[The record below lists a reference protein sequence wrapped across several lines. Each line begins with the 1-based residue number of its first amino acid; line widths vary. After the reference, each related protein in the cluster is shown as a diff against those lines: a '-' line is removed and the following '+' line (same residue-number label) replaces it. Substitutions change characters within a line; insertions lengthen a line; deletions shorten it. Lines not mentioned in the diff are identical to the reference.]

1 MKKLTSPLY
10 FLDGP
15 VAVGECRVGGDPT
28 MDQVASLKASFLAN
42 GGSAEAFENL
52 GRGQLG
58 LGDGQLQDGCL
69 KPREAR
75 DLAQRCFLPDSLV
88 EIHCYNSRGRS
99 QGEEVL
105 VFEKWLSKT
114 NLSFRASHL
123 VASNDYYEWWASHE
137 ANFGRTV
144 FHVCE
149 SARHRCPYRGPAGE
163 DVIHITRW
171 RMASP
176 QSLIGSGYASSKAL
190 EYFERILEVH
200 LASRGGD
207 DRLHGRGVDP
217 PFPPPTAGPVMTTG
231 LDGAALDVEDAE
243 KDDVAVDNLLD
254 LAAAAKKG
262 KKPAADR
269 GARPPKTKGLGQ
281 VLAEKAQSLED
292 EKKARRRSGPLGG
305 PHGDDDRPSRSKR
318 RRRDRSDSMDCSS
331 GSEKD
336 FRVASS
342 REVDLMAL
350 SQRDPGCLL
359 RSALRE
365 MKKYLAARGEANKE
379 DLTTG
384 RVVSYL
390 HQILMPQYPKAGLR
404 SQRELVT
411 LATGL
416 DMLLEGDLGRLG
428 DLLVQRFKAIEASLS
443 ADGNWSVARHQELIP
458 TQASLS
464 TKAELTE
471 AAKAELRASKLRQQ
485 LHKGGKS
492 G

>member
-1 MKKLTSPLY
+1 MEFGTQ
-10 FLDGP
+10 
-15 VAVGECRVGGDPT
+15 
-28 MDQVASLKASFLAN
+28 MDQVEGLKASFLAS
-42 GGSAEAFENL
+42 GGSAEVFEEL
-52 GRGQLG
+52 GRGRLG
-58 LGDGQLQDGCL
+58 LADGQWQDGCL

-75 DLAQRCFLPDSLV
+75 DLALRCLVPDSLI
-88 EIHCYNSRGRS
+88 EIQCYNSRGRS

-105 VFEKWLSKT
+105 VFEKWVSKGD
-114 NLSFRASHL
+114 LSFRASHL

-137 ANFGRTV
+137 ANYGRTV

-149 SARHRCPYRGPAGE
+149 SARHKCPYRGPAGD
-163 DVIHITRW
+163 DVVHITRW

-176 QSLIGSGYASSKAL
+176 QSLIGSGYASAKGL

-200 LASRGGD
+200 LASGGGA
-207 DRLHGRGVDP
+207 GRP
-217 PFPPPTAGPVMTTG
+217 PAGATGPAFPPPATAPVMTTG
-231 LDGAALDVEDAE
+231 LDGAVLDIEDGE
-243 KDDVAVDNLLD
+243 KDDAAVDSLLD

-262 KKPAADR
+262 KKPPAERSAK
-269 GARPPKTKGLGQ
+269 PPKTKGLGQ

-292 EKKARRRSGPLGG
+292 EKKSKRRSGPLGG
-305 PHGDDDRPSRSKR
+305 SLGEDDRPSRSKR
-318 RRRDRSDSMDCSS
+318 RRRDRSDSMDGSS

-404 SQRELVT
+404 SQRELV
-411 LATGL
+411 L
-416 DMLLEGDLGRLG
+416 
-428 DLLVQRFKAIEASLS
+428 
-443 ADGNWSVARHQELIP
+443 
-458 TQASLS
+458 
-464 TKAELTE
+464 
-471 AAKAELRASKLRQQ
+471 
-485 LHKGGKS
+485 
-492 G
+492 

>member
-1 MKKLTSPLY
+1 MEH
-10 FLDGP
+10 
-15 VAVGECRVGGDPT
+15 VAD
-28 MDQVASLKASFLAN
+28 LKARFVAN
-42 GGSAEAFENL
+42 GGDEKAFEEL
-52 GRGQLG
+52 GRGHLG
-58 LGDGQLQDGCL
+58 LADSQAQDGSYR
-69 KPREAR
+69 PREAR
-75 DLAQRCFLPDSLV
+75 DTALRCFKADALIEV
-88 EIHCYNSRGRS
+88 QCYNDRGRN

-105 VFEKWLSKT
+105 VFEKWISRADLT
-114 NLSFRASHL
+114 FRASHL
-123 VASNDYYEWWASHE
+123 VASNEYYEWWATHE
-137 ANFGRTV
+137 ANYGRTV

-163 DVIHITRW
+163 DVVHIMRW
-171 RMASP
+171 KMASP
-176 QSLIGSGYASSKAL
+176 QSLIGSGYASAKAL
-190 EYFERILEVH
+190 EYFERVLEVN
-200 LASRGGD
+200 LATASGGGPPE
-207 DRLHGRGVDP
+207 GRP
-217 PFPPPTAGPVMTTG
+217 AESAFPPRAPAPVTTSG
-231 LDGAALDVEDAE
+231 LDGAPLEPGEGERDEA
-243 KDDVAVDNLLD
+243 AVDQLLS

-262 KKPAADR
+262 KVPGGDRPAR
-269 GARPPKTKGLGQ
+269 EPKTKGLGQ
-281 VLAEKAQSLED
+281 LLADKAQSLED
-292 EKKARRRSGPLGG
+292 GKKSRRKSGPTGG
-305 PHGDDDRPSRSKR
+305 LLSGDDDAPSRSKR
-318 RRRDRSDSMDCSS
+318 RRRDRSESFDGSS

-336 FRVASS
+336 FGVASS

-379 DLTTG
+379 DLTAG

-390 HQILMPQYPKAGLR
+390 HQILLPQYPKAGLR

-458 TQASLS
+458 THASLS
-464 TKAELTE
+464 TRAEMTE

-485 LHKGGKS
+485 LNKGGKN

>member
-1 MKKLTSPLY
+1 M
-10 FLDGP
+10 
-15 VAVGECRVGGDPT
+15 
-28 MDQVASLKASFLAN
+28 
-42 GGSAEAFENL
+42 
-52 GRGQLG
+52 
-58 LGDGQLQDGCL
+58 
-69 KPREAR
+69 
-75 DLAQRCFLPDSLV
+75 
-88 EIHCYNSRGRS
+88 
-99 QGEEVL
+99 
-105 VFEKWLSKT
+105 
-114 NLSFRASHL
+114 
-123 VASNDYYEWWASHE
+123 ASNDYYEWWASHE
-137 ANFGRTV
+137 ANHGRTV
-144 FHVCE
+144 CDVCE
-149 SARHRCPYRGPAGE
+149 SARHKCPYRGPAGD
-163 DVIHITRW
+163 DVVHITRW

-176 QSLIGSGYASSKAL
+176 QSLIGSGYASAKGL

-200 LASRGGD
+200 LASGGGA
-207 DRLHGRGVDP
+207 GRP
-217 PFPPPTAGPVMTTG
+217 PAGATGPAFPPPATAPVMTTG
-231 LDGAALDVEDAE
+231 LDGAVLDVEDGE
-243 KDDVAVDNLLD
+243 KDDAAVDSLLD

-262 KKPAADR
+262 KKPPAERSAK
-269 GARPPKTKGLGQ
+269 PPKTKGLGQ

-292 EKKARRRSGPLGG
+292 EKKSKRRSGPLGG
-305 PHGDDDRPSRSKR
+305 SLGEDDRPSRSKR
-318 RRRDRSDSMDCSS
+318 RRRDCSDSMDGSS